1 MSSFESFD
9 VAVFRFINVG
19 LKNPFFDWLLPF
31 FDSNLLFVPVLA
43 LLAITLTWKGGVRA
57 RLFVCFMLLTLVIGD
72 PLIVRSLKAFFDRP
86 RPFDVLEDIH
96 LLVHGIDNPSMPS
109 GHAANWFAA
118 AVISFVY
125 YRRSIWFMLPMA
137 FIEGFSRTY
146 LGVHYPSD
154 VLAGALI
161 GVAYAVLIV
170 WTSDR
175 LWKIVG
181 ARWFPL
187 WHERLPSVLNPRL
200 ADGVRRM
207 RPAPDHYWT
216 RLGGIFIVVLFLGH
230 LAYIAFGRIELS
242 PSEAYVWLWSKH
254 LSLEHLGLT
263 PLPAVVQWVSNNLL
277 GDTAFGI
284 RFFAPVAGVVTAW
297 IMLRV
302 LSREADGFVG
312 FLLVLA
318 ATATPLLMAGV
329 SLMLPAT
336 LATLCW
342 TAALATGWAA
352 LKRDLTPAWLWTGL
366 WIGLGSL
373 AQITVLV
380 QWVCW
385 LAFFLVWPAARH
397 QLRRPGPV
405 LGLLISL
412 GCTLPLWVLN
422 RDGGLAVA
430 NGLAPA
436 VQFGWQLPGA
446 EFVLLNPV
454 FFLGLVWGSVRFWRS
469 PQRGALEVCLFCMAV
484 PLILLHLGL
493 GLFGRWQLGW
503 IAPAVLPLLALM
515 LFQASRRWNEG
526 AAWVPHALMAGISV
540 GWLIVV
546 PLHDPKLVSKLV
558 GTQLKPQ
565 QDPLAEVLGWSEV
578 ANTVERERRVLLAEG
593 KPVFIIGGDPGITAL
608 LSFYLPGP
616 DPGHTDRPLVYGLS
630 ERDANALLT
639 YLPGYAHRKGENAL
653 YVALADGEL
662 RSPPQELH
670 NRFTALTNP
679 GTRDILYKKRVLRRI
694 QLIACR
700 DLR

>member
-1 MSSFESFD
+1 MSSIESFD
-9 VAVFRFINVG
+9 VAIFRFINVG

-43 LLAITLTWKGGVRA
+43 VLAIVLTWKGGVRA

-86 RPFDVLEDIH
+86 RPFDVLGDVH

-137 FIEGFSRTY
+137 LIEGFSRTY

-175 LWKIVG
+175 LWKIAG

-200 ADGVRRM
+200 ADGGQRM
-207 RPAPDHYWT
+207 RLAPDHYWT

-254 LSLEHLGLT
+254 LSLEHLGLA
-263 PLPAVVQWVSNNLL
+263 PLPAVVQWVSTSLW

-284 RFFAPVAGVVTAW
+284 RFFAPVAGALTAW
-297 IMLRV
+297 IMLRL
-302 LSREADGFVG
+302 LSREASGFVG

-329 SLMLPAT
+329 SLMVPAT

-342 TAALATGWAA
+342 TAALATGWATV
-352 LKRDLTPAWLWTGL
+352 KRDSIPAWLWTGL

-373 AQITVLV
+373 AQSTVLV

-385 LAFFLVWPAARH
+385 LAFFLVWPAARY

-412 GCTLPLWVLN
+412 ACTLPLWAFN
-422 RDGGLAVA
+422 RDGGLVVA
-430 NGLAPA
+430 NGLGPA
-436 VQFGWQLPGA
+436 VQSGWQLPGA

-454 FFLGLVWGSVRFWRS
+454 FCLGLIWGGVSFWRS
-469 PQRGALEVCLFCMAV
+469 PERGALAVCLFCMAV

-493 GLFGRWQLGW
+493 ALFGRWQLGW
-503 IAPAVLPLLALM
+503 VAPAILPLLALM
-515 LFQASRRWNEG
+515 LIPATRRWKEG

-546 PLHDPKLVSKLV
+546 PLHDPKLVSKLA

-565 QDPLAEVLGWSEV
+565 QDPLTEVLGWSEM
-578 ANTVERERRVLLAEG
+578 AKTVERERRVLLAEG

-608 LSFYLPGP
+608 LSFYLPEPGP
-616 DPGHTDRPLVYGLS
+616 GQADRPLVYGLS
-630 ERDANALLT
+630 GRATNALLS
-639 YLPGYAHRKGENAL
+639 YLPSYTHRKGENAL
-653 YVALADGEL
+653 YVALADGGL
-662 RSPPQELH
+662 RTPPQELQ
-670 NRFTALTNP
+670 NQFTALTNL
-679 GTRDILYKKRVLRRI
+679 GTREILYKKRVLHRI

-700 DLR
+700 DSR